1 MSLSIKDDGFVPV
14 AAPDSLAGTWL
25 RANRDWLCLAVLLL
39 AGWCLPLGLGGFY
52 LYLGTVIA
60 IYAIAALGLQV
71 MVGLAGQLSLGHA
84 AFMGLGAYTTVL
96 LEKKLSLSFFLAAPA
111 GAFVAG
117 LAGLLM
123 AQLVRLSGV
132 YFKIATFGFGIIV
145 YQLIAN
151 TTWLTGGHVG
161 IRGIPPI
168 SFWND
173 VVDPKQGLFILAMGA
188 LSVVYALLL
197 RMCRGRIG
205 RALQAIGQEE
215 SAAKSI
221 GIGTEAYRM
230 AVITIGCAIAGLAG
244 SFLPHLL
251 RFLSPDTFVWHESLV
266 LLIMIA
272 VGGLGS
278 LPGALIGAAVMVIIP
293 ESLREFAEYK
303 MFVYGVLLVACMM
316 FLPGGIAGLLR
327 QAGVRIPFVREIFK

>member
-1 MSLSIKDDGFVPV
+1 MIPTIKNESFAGS
-14 AAPDSLAGTWL
+14 AAGSWL
-25 RANRDWLCLAVLLL
+25 KLNRDWVFFFVLMLI
-39 AGWCLPLGLGGFY
+39 GWSLPLALGGFY

-60 IYAIAALGLQV
+60 IYAIASLGLQV

-84 AFMGLGAYTTVL
+84 AFMGVGAYTTVL
-96 LEKKLSLSFFLAAPA
+96 LEKNLSFSFFLAAA
-111 GAFVAG
+111 VGTLVAG

-161 IRGIPPI
+161 VRGIPPI
-168 SFWND
+168 QIWGQAFESR
-173 VVDPKQGLFILAMGA
+173 QALFVIEMMTLTI
-188 LSVVYALLL
+188 VYALLL

-205 RALQAIGQEE
+205 RALLAIGQDEA
-215 SAAKSI
+215 AAKSI
-221 GIGTEAYRM
+221 GIPTEAYRM
-230 AVITIGCAIAGLAG
+230 TVITLGCAIAGLAG
-244 SFLPHLL
+244 SFLAHLL
-251 RFLSPDTFVWHESLV
+251 RFLSPESFVWHESLV

-278 LPGALIGAAVMVIIP
+278 LPGAVVGAALMVIIP
-293 ESLREFAEYK
+293 ESLRDLAQYK
-303 MFVYGVLLVACMM
+303 MFVYGLLLVLCMM
-316 FLPGGIAGLLR
+316 FMPSGMAGLGR
-327 QAGVRIPFVREIFK
+327 KVGARIPGLRELLK

>member
-1 MSLSIKDDGFVPV
+1 MTTSSNVR
-14 AAPDSLAGTWL
+14 AAPEVSSAAPVWSFLSL
-25 RANRDWLCLAVLLL
+25 NRDWVLFVALMLIGWSIPLAF
-39 AGWCLPLGLGGFY
+39 GGFY
-52 LYLGTVIA
+52 LYLGSVIA
-60 IYAIAALGLQV
+60 IYAIASLGLQV

-96 LEKKLSLSFFLAAPA
+96 LEKNLSLSFFLAAIA
-111 GAFVAG
+111 GTLVAAV
-117 LAGLLM
+117 AGLLM

-168 SFWND
+168 DIGVELLDS
-173 VVDPKQGLFILAMGA
+173 KQTLFVLEMIA
-188 LSVVYALLL
+188 LTVVYALLL
-197 RMCRGRIG
+197 RMCRGRVG
-205 RALQAIGQEE
+205 RALLAIGQEE

-221 GIGTEAYRM
+221 GIRTEAYRM
-230 AVITIGCAIAGLAG
+230 AIITIGCGIAGLAG

-278 LPGALIGAAVMVIIP
+278 LPGAVIGAAIMVIIP
-293 ESLREFAEYK
+293 ESLRELAEYK
-303 MFVYGVLLVACMM
+303 MFVYGVLLVLCMM
-316 FLPGGIAGLLR
+316 FLPTGIAGVAR
-327 QAGVRIPFVREIFK
+327 HAGARIPGLRELLK